1 MALENSILNSVK
13 KALGLGAAYTAFDE
27 DIMQYTNAA
36 LAKVKQLG
44 VGSQVITITDATTQW
59 SALGVPEDQINL
71 AKPYVNLSVRL
82 VFDPPT
88 TSFTKDA
95 LTAQLKEYEW
105 RLNTQHEYVTAL
117 TEEELPEQTWV
128 IVDGGSPTGTP

>member
-1 MALENSILNSVK
+1 MALESSILISVK
-13 KALGLGAAYTAFDE
+13 KSLGLTADYTAFDE
-27 DIMQYTNAA
+27 DILQYINAA

-44 VGSQVITITDATTQW
+44 VGSQIITVADNSTSW
-59 SALGVPEDQINL
+59 SALGVPQDQINM

-82 VFDPPT
+82 MFDPPT

-128 IVDGGSPTGTP
+128 TVDGGSPTGTP